1 VEGSHYKK
9 IQRDFLISDQI
20 FNANEAKLVNSQKV
34 LVYDKLCKR
43 PFLCCLFFVLIFWE
57 ISDTCRLG
65 CSSKMKTNVSHTS
78 NVFIL
83 KDYYAE
89 DCEAHEKAS
98 GSL

>member
-1 VEGSHYKK
+1 VSARMLVKNEN
-9 IQRDFLISDQI
+9 QRQS
-20 FNANEAKLVNSQKV
+20 
-34 LVYDKLCKR
+34 Y
-43 PFLCCLFFVLIFWE
+43 
-57 ISDTCRLG
+57 
-65 CSSKMKTNVSHTS
+65 TS